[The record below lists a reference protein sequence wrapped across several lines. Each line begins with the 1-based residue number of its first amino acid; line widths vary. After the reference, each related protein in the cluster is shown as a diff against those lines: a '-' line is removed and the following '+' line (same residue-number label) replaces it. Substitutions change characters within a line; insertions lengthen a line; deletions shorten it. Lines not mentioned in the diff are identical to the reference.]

1 MYRPGV
7 NEIFLLSR
15 HLRLEGLNSG
25 KSELIVSTIDNMPGI
40 NEVSIDED
48 RGILNLSYD
57 ASRVDIDQI
66 EEIIKQTGNSI
77 SHDWWTQLKK
87 SWYRFTDS
95 NSQSN
100 ASQQPGCCSKPPK
113 E

>member
-15 HLRLEGLNSG
+15 HLRLEGLNAG
-25 KSELIVSTIDNMPGI
+25 KSELIVSAIDNMTGI

-57 ASRVDIDQI
+57 ASQLSIDQI
-66 EEIIKQTGNSI
+66 EKIIKQTGNSI

-87 SWYRFTDS
+87 RWYRFTDS
-95 NSQSN
+95 NTQSN
-100 ASQQPGCCSKPPK
+100 ASHQPGCCSKLPRD
-113 E
+113 